1 MGQTVL
7 EMIGIKKSFSGIY
20 ALSGIDFSL
29 ELGEVHAL
37 LGENG
42 AGKSTLIKVLGGI
55 YQPDSGIIK
64 VNGKEVK
71 INGVPA
77 ARENGIGIIHQ
88 EIVLVPYLSVAQN
101 LFLGREIRTKLG
113 TLDFAEMN
121 RRAEEMISSLGV
133 NIKADTIVENLT
145 IAQQQM
151 VEIVKA
157 VSFNGKIIVMDEPTS
172 SLSNEEVEQLF
183 EIIENLRK
191 KQVSIIYISHR
202 MEELFRISD
211 RVTVIRD
218 GAYVGTK
225 KTSETSPNE
234 LVAMMV
240 GRDLESFYARDYC
253 DMDKAEVALEVKNL
267 SQTGVFEDISF
278 SVHKGEILGVA
289 GLDGSGRTELLETLF
304 GYRTRQSGTIKKF
317 NFGFRAA
324 QGGTP
329 EDYSMEVHDIN
340 GTQVGEEI
348 SNLSPN
354 SAIKQGFALVTEE
367 RRATGIFGI
376 LDIRANTVIANLKNY
391 KLGKFPLLSDAKMAR
406 DTDRM
411 IEAMH
416 IKTPSQRQ
424 QIKNLSGG
432 NQQKV
437 IFGRWMLTN
446 PDVLLL
452 DDPTRGIDVGAKYE
466 IYELIQSLAKQGKS
480 IIMVSSEM
488 PELLGTCNRILVMS
502 AGQIAGEYVP
512 TGDGKVDQEKIL
524 ELAAKNL

>member
-1 MGQTVL
+1 M
-7 EMIGIKKSFSGIY
+7 
-20 ALSGIDFSL
+20 
-29 ELGEVHAL
+29 
-37 LGENG
+37 
-42 AGKSTLIKVLGGI
+42 
-55 YQPDSGIIK
+55 
-64 VNGKEVK
+64 
-71 INGVPA
+71 
-77 ARENGIGIIHQ
+77 
-88 EIVLVPYLSVAQN
+88 AQN

-225 KTSETSPNE
+225 KTSETNPNE

-267 SQTGVFEDISF
+267 SQTDVFEDISF
-278 SVHKGEILGVA
+278 SVHKGEILGFSGLVGAGRSEIMEAVFGATQPTSGEVILGGKLVHFKNPMQAIKSGVA
-289 GLDGSGRTELLETLF
+289 LV
-304 GYRTRQSGTIKKF
+304 
-317 NFGFRAA
+317 
-324 QGGTP
+324 P
-329 EDYSMEVHDIN
+329 EDRK
-340 GTQVGEEI
+340 
-348 SNLSPN
+348 
-354 SAIKQGFALVTEE
+354 KQGLVLGNSVAFNLTLSSL
-367 RRATGIFGI
+367 RFYMNGIAISEKKRGE
-376 LDIRANTVIANLKNY
+376 VIDHYSKRLRIKAAS
-391 KLGKFPLLSDAKMAR
+391 PE
-406 DTDRM
+406 
-411 IEAMH
+411 IEAG
-416 IKTPSQRQ
+416 S
-424 QIKNLSGG
+424 LSGG

-437 IFGRWMLTN
+437 VLGKWLATK
-446 PDVLLL
+446 PDVLIL
-452 DDPTRGIDVGAKYE
+452 DEPTRGVDVNAKFE
-466 IYELIQSLAKQGKS
+466 IYTVINELAKEGIA
-480 IIMVSSEM
+480 IIMVSSEL
-488 PELLGTCNRILVMS
+488 PEIINMCDNVCVVRAGKLVKKLSKDELSQEEIMKYA
-502 AGQIAGEYVP
+502 AGGIE
-512 TGDGKVDQEKIL
+512 
-524 ELAAKNL
+524 

>member
-42 AGKSTLIKVLGGI
+42 AGKSTLSMVLGGI

-191 KQVSIIYISHR
+191 KKVSIIYISHR

-278 SVHKGEILGVA
+278 SVHKGEILGFSGLVGA
-289 GLDGSGRTELLETLF
+289 GRSEIMEAIFGATRLTSGEVILGGKPVHF
-304 GYRTRQSGTIKKF
+304 KNPMQAIKA
-317 NFGFRAA
+317 GIALV
-324 QGGTP
+324 P
-329 EDYSMEVHDIN
+329 EDRK
-340 GTQVGEEI
+340 
-348 SNLSPN
+348 
-354 SAIKQGFALVTEE
+354 KQGLVLGNSVAFNLTLSSLRFYMNGIAISE
-367 RRATGIFGI
+367 RKRGE
-376 LDIRANTVIANLKNY
+376 VIDHYSQRLRIKAAS
-391 KLGKFPLLSDAKMAR
+391 PE
-406 DTDRM
+406 
-411 IEAMH
+411 IEAG
-416 IKTPSQRQ
+416 S
-424 QIKNLSGG
+424 LSGG

-437 IFGRWMLTN
+437 VLGKWLATK
-446 PDVLLL
+446 PDVLIL
-452 DDPTRGIDVGAKYE
+452 DEPTRGVDVNAKFE
-466 IYELIQSLAKQGKS
+466 IYTVINELAKEGIA
-480 IIMVSSEM
+480 IIMVSSEL
-488 PELLGTCNRILVMS
+488 PEIINMCDNVCVVRAGRLVKKLSKDELSQEEIMKYA
-502 AGQIAGEYVP
+502 AGGIE
-512 TGDGKVDQEKIL
+512 
-524 ELAAKNL
+524 

>member
-225 KTSETSPNE
+225 KTSETNPNE

-278 SVHKGEILGVA
+278 SVHKGEILGFSGLVGA
-289 GLDGSGRTELLETLF
+289 GRSEIMECIF
-304 GYRTRQSGTIKKF
+304 GARKYQSGTILLNGKEVRFTTPIQAIKA
-317 NFGFRAA
+317 GI
-324 QGGTP
+324 GLVP
-329 EDYSMEVHDIN
+329 EDRKKQGLVLGNTVGFNLTLASIDSYIN
-340 GTQVGEEI
+340 GIAI
-348 SNLSPN
+348 SDR
-354 SAIKQGFALVTEE
+354 KCQE
-367 RRATGIFGI
+367 
-376 LDIRANTVIANLKNY
+376 VIDYY
-391 KLGKFPLLSDAKMAR
+391 KEKL
-406 DTDRM
+406 
-411 IEAMH
+411 H
-416 IKTPSQRQ
+416 IKAVADRVELVEAGS
-424 QIKNLSGG
+424 LSGG
-432 NQQKV
+432 NQQKIV
-437 IFGRWMLTN
+437 LGKWLAIK
-446 PDVLLL
+446 PDVLIL
-452 DDPTRGIDVGAKYE
+452 DEPTRGVDVNAKFE
-466 IYELIQSLAKQGKS
+466 IYSVINELAKAG
-480 IIMVSSEM
+480 IAVIMVSSEL
-488 PELLGTCNRILVMS
+488 PEIINMCDNVCVIKAGRMTGMLGREEL
-502 AGQIAGEYVP
+502 
-512 TGDGKVDQEKIL
+512 DQEKIMQY
-524 ELAAKNL
+524 AAGGEE

>member
-225 KTSETSPNE
+225 KTSETNPNE

-278 SVHKGEILGVA
+278 SVHKGEILGFSGLVGAGRSEIMEAVFGATQPTSGEVILGGKLVHFKNPMQAIKSGVA
-289 GLDGSGRTELLETLF
+289 LV
-304 GYRTRQSGTIKKF
+304 
-317 NFGFRAA
+317 
-324 QGGTP
+324 P
-329 EDYSMEVHDIN
+329 EDRK
-340 GTQVGEEI
+340 
-348 SNLSPN
+348 
-354 SAIKQGFALVTEE
+354 KQGLVLGNSVAFNLTLSSL
-367 RRATGIFGI
+367 RFYMNGIAISEKKRGE
-376 LDIRANTVIANLKNY
+376 VIDHYSKRLRIKAAS
-391 KLGKFPLLSDAKMAR
+391 PE
-406 DTDRM
+406 
-411 IEAMH
+411 IEAG
-416 IKTPSQRQ
+416 S
-424 QIKNLSGG
+424 LSGG

-437 IFGRWMLTN
+437 ILARWLLTH
-446 PDVLLL
+446 PEYLIL
-452 DDPTRGIDVGAKYE
+452 DEPTRGIDIGTKIE
-466 IYELIQSLAKQGKS
+466 IQKLVLKLASEGMS
-480 IIMVSSEM
+480 VTFISSETDEM
-488 PELLGTCNRILVMS
+488 LRTCSRLIVMRDRRKVGEIS
-502 AGQIAGEYVP
+502 GEDLTQSKIMDTIAG
-512 TGDGKVDQEKIL
+512 GEK
-524 ELAAKNL
+524 KNG